1 MVRRYRQ
8 YQELGKRQGQISG
21 CGGHS
26 GGHGNGDCGNNY
38 HNLRVILLQQVESN
52 RTTPVTG
59 IDRTTV
65 DTECYYFH
73 VTDHLSNNCPEVTVE
88 RCRNRGAGDRGSGGR
103 TGTGM
108 CQICVGLA
116 HNYDGFILGGCTIL
130 LYIES

>member
-1 MVRRYRQ
+1 MIV
-8 YQELGKRQGQISG
+8 
-21 CGGHS
+21 
-26 GGHGNGDCGNNY
+26 
-38 HNLRVILLQQVESN
+38 LQQVESN

-108 CQICVGLA
+108 CQIRVGLA
-116 HNYDGFILGGCTIL
+116 QHDYGIVPYTWL
-130 LYIES
+130 LLDACSTSSVGKNTYMFNKLWNT